1 MIFRD
6 LGGVYVRIYVHIR
19 AYSRNGVQGHA
30 HGDDYTATD
39 SNSSCSLSGENASLC
54 THIQ

>member
-6 LGGVYVRIYVHIR
+6 LGGVYVCIYVHIR